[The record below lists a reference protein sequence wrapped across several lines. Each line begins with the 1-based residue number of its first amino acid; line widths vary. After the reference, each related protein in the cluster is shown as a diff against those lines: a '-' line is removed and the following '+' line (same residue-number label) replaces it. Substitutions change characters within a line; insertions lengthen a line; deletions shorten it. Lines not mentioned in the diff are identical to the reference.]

1 MTNTDFHQRYP
12 NGQVLNYI
20 GQYIP
25 NNQIHPITINTIG
38 NGVAPNQND
47 LRANIIHHG
56 F

>member
-20 GQYIP
+20 SHYIAI
-25 NNQIHPITINTIG
+25 NQIHPITINTIG
-38 NGVAPNQND
+38 NGIAPNQNV
-47 LRANIIHHG
+47 LRANIINHV

>member
-25 NNQIHPITINTIG
+25 NNQIHPNPINTIG

-47 LRANIIHHG
+47 LRANIINHG